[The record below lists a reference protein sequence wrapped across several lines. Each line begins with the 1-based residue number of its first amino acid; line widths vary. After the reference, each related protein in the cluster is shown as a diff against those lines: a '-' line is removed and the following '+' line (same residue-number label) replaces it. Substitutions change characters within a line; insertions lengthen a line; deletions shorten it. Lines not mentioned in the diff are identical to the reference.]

1 MFEMGW
7 GGVGWSRGRSSWTA
21 EVGPI
26 LPVGTGCVV
35 YANMLVPVL
44 FMRTCLSQCL
54 MGSLSPPPP
63 RPPPPPRVH
72 HQLRPVVAA
81 LWKSLE

>member
-35 YANMLVPVL
+35 YAYMLVSMPDGLTV
-44 FMRTCLSQCL
+44 T
-54 MGSLSPPPP
+54 PPPH
-63 RPPPPPRVH
+63 PPPPPRVH

-81 LWKSLE
+81 LWKSFE